1 VPLCPEVPGLRER
14 ETGAASSSGQNGLSP
29 RNHQAVADDHCRPV
43 WSSSPE
49 HERSRIRFSN
59 YGLLQQVSHIRA
71 SPLPNRTK
79 NHWEASRL
87 SGFLDKLRSNT
98 LLQFSLHSPKQPTE
112 RVNRT
117 MKSLIISYI
126 EQDQRKWDNNL
137 DRVACALRTAR
148 HEDTKQTNKT
158 VKDGTLKEN
167 IG

>member
-71 SPLPNRTK
+71 SPLPNPRK
-79 NHWEASRL
+79 IIGRSRDFQD
-87 SGFLDKLRSNT
+87 FLTNYGVT
-98 LLQFSLHSPKQPTE
+98 PYYNSLYTPQNNPTE

-167 IG
+167 LG

>member
-1 VPLCPEVPGLRER
+1 LAPDESGRVPLCPEVPGLRER

-79 NHWEASRL
+79 NHWEESRL

-98 LLQFSLHSPKQPTE
+98 LLQFSLHSPKQPHGTGE
-112 RVNRT
+112 PNDEVPHHLVHRARSEEMGQQSGSRRVRT
-117 MKSLIISYI
+117 
-126 EQDQRKWDNNL
+126 
-137 DRVACALRTAR
+137 
-148 HEDTKQTNKT
+148 
-158 VKDGTLKEN
+158 
-167 IG
+167 